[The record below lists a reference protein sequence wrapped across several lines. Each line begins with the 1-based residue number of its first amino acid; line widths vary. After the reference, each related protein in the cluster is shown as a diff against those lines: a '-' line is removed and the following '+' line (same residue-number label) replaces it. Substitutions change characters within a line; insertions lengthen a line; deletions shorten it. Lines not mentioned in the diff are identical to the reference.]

1 VKQHHLLFRNP
12 REKFIH
18 IFDRKQ
24 LKKNHLLLD
33 HDRLEYLQQQHVH
46 LLCLFVIFFLFT
58 WRNCCITVTV
68 ISHFYFFSIQI
79 CIELSRKNT
88 SNYCWRFCSNN
99 KVMDT
104 QLRRIMD
111 REKENKDKL
120 SHVIYLPMFVGYTS
134 ILNIGRKRMNLHERI
149 HTS

>member
-1 VKQHHLLFRNP
+1 MRIRWDPIVGMIVLCYLNDGSSILNIGPGIIFFVFVSPIASRDSILILLSFGTHFDWVFVKQHHLLFRNP

-33 HDRLEYLQQQHVH
+33 RDRLEYLQQQHVH

-68 ISHFYFFSIQI
+68 ISHFYFFLFKS
-79 CIELSRKNT
+79 
-88 SNYCWRFCSNN
+88 
-99 KVMDT
+99 V
-104 QLRRIMD
+104 
-111 REKENKDKL
+111 
-120 SHVIYLPMFVGYTS
+120 
-134 ILNIGRKRMNLHERI
+134 
-149 HTS
+149 